1 VGLGDVWQLVAVVG
15 CVGRRRRLREKN
27 LLTSNQTCKG
37 RGGEKRNFIHIGAQH
52 VTGASEEEGERRGSP
67 YLLELNALLA
77 RGAGSMR
84 QVWGEGA
91 WVDGVVAVRGDQ
103 RERRYGVREAR
114 VLRAVEIRREA
125 WDEGLRVNLRK
136 TEGDFCKKMTHDN
149 R

>member
-1 VGLGDVWQLVAVVG
+1 MMQIRHTKCGNPPYSFVYKFEYY
-15 CVGRRRRLREKN
+15 R
-27 LLTSNQTCKG
+27 
-37 RGGEKRNFIHIGAQH
+37 
-52 VTGASEEEGERRGSP
+52 ERRGSP

-77 RGAGSMR
+77 RGASSMR

-103 RERRYGVREAR
+103 RERTYGVREAR

-125 WDEGLRVNLRK
+125 WDEGLRVNPRK

>member
-1 VGLGDVWQLVAVVG
+1 LQISSTILPHISVSSAATSDSNSVTVSGDPKQ
-15 CVGRRRRLREKN
+15 
-27 LLTSNQTCKG
+27 SN
-37 RGGEKRNFIHIGAQH
+37 HIRSH
-52 VTGASEEEGERRGSP
+52 ASEEEGERRGSP

-125 WDEGLRVNLRK
+125 WDEGLRVNPRK